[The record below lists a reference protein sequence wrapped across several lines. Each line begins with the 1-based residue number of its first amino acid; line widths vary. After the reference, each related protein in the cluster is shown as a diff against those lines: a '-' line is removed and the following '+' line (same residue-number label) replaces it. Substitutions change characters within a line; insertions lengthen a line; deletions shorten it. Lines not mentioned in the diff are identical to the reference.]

1 MTQYKKIFFKKT
13 SQVEIRLFTLNILN
27 SENKINK
34 FLTILDIFE
43 LGKINFIGSFYVFN
57 SDNITEELFRI
68 DKNIVLMNENKK
80 KDYPFEINIQFN
92 GEIIDKIIRF
102 ISEINTSL
110 YIIPANS
117 ETQIPQIEILANDRE
132 FSFIIFRKDIYDL
145 DNVIL
150 KIRDILN

>member
-1 MTQYKKIFFKKT
+1 MTQYKKIFLKKT

-150 KIRDILN
+150 KIRDI

>member
-1 MTQYKKIFFKKT
+1 MTQYKKIFLKKT